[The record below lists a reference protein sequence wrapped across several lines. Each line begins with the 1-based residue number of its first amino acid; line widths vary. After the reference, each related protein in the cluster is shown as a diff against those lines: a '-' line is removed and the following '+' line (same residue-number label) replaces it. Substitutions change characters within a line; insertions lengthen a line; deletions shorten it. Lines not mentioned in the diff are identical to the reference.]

1 MTERA
6 TRKVLMSPEL
16 MEQWA
21 TRDEH
26 GNLLRWDWR
35 QPDGEWW
42 EPTISVD
49 YADNLV
55 TGIPNWWAIWDER
68 IKFDVG
74 FSQGS
79 LAKLQYYQSLP
90 LLSSTNQTNFL
101 TTRYPNLMRVA
112 CMAAAA
118 DYMKDDTEYQKQFG
132 RLGTMIEKISNENDM
147 QYRGMEL
154 DPEIP

>member
-21 TRDEH
+21 TRDEF
-26 GNLLRWDWR
+26 GNRLRWDWR

-55 TGIPNWWAIWDER
+55 AAERARIAEAVRGIPMGPGRFSTTGDTSEFVGNVWAYRAAVLAAIDEAML
-68 IKFDVG
+68 K
-74 FSQGS
+74 
-79 LAKLQYYQSLP
+79 P
-90 LLSSTNQTNFL
+90 
-101 TTRYPNLMRVA
+101 
-112 CMAAAA
+112 
-118 DYMKDDTEYQKQFG
+118 
-132 RLGTMIEKISNENDM
+132 
-147 QYRGMEL
+147 
-154 DPEIP
+154 

>member
-55 TGIPNWWAIWDER
+55 AAERAHWHRTPGTYRTEEATEVVVDLPESLSWLADEFPDEVNAIVAAKRAR
-68 IKFDVG
+68 IAEAVRGLPSGVG
-74 FSQGS
+74 RVGS
-79 LAKLQYYQSLP
+79 RSVSVVDRAAVLAAIDGATPK
-90 LLSSTNQTNFL
+90 
-101 TTRYPNLMRVA
+101 
-112 CMAAAA
+112 
-118 DYMKDDTEYQKQFG
+118 
-132 RLGTMIEKISNENDM
+132 
-147 QYRGMEL
+147 
-154 DPEIP
+154 

>member
-55 TGIPNWWAIWDER
+55 AAERARIAEAVRGIPSGVGRVGSRSVSVVDRAAVLVI
-68 IKFDVG
+68 IKA
-74 FSQGS
+74 S
-79 LAKLQYYQSLP
+79 
-90 LLSSTNQTNFL
+90 
-101 TTRYPNLMRVA
+101 
-112 CMAAAA
+112 
-118 DYMKDDTEYQKQFG
+118 
-132 RLGTMIEKISNENDM
+132 
-147 QYRGMEL
+147 
-154 DPEIP
+154 DPA

>member
-21 TRDEH
+21 TRDEF
-26 GNLLRWDWR
+26 GNRLRWDWR

-55 TGIPNWWAIWDER
+55 TGERARIAEAVQGLPSGVGRVGSRSVSVVDRAAVLAAIDGATP
-68 IKFDVG
+68 K
-74 FSQGS
+74 
-79 LAKLQYYQSLP
+79 
-90 LLSSTNQTNFL
+90 
-101 TTRYPNLMRVA
+101 
-112 CMAAAA
+112 
-118 DYMKDDTEYQKQFG
+118 
-132 RLGTMIEKISNENDM
+132 
-147 QYRGMEL
+147 
-154 DPEIP
+154 

>member
-21 TRDEH
+21 TRDEF
-26 GNLLRWDWR
+26 GNRLRWDWR

-55 TGIPNWWAIWDER
+55 AAERARIAEAVRKLWADDDE
-68 IKFDVG
+68 FDD
-74 FSQGS
+74 
-79 LAKLQYYQSLP
+79 LAVLAIVNPKP
-90 LLSSTNQTNFL
+90 
-101 TTRYPNLMRVA
+101 
-112 CMAAAA
+112 
-118 DYMKDDTEYQKQFG
+118 
-132 RLGTMIEKISNENDM
+132 
-147 QYRGMEL
+147 
-154 DPEIP
+154 